1 MKKTLIKI
9 LYAAGTVL
17 MVSIIASCDT
27 EALTDLNKN
36 PDVIET
42 AIPDYSFT
50 AAVLNSYPPDNYRA
64 LAQGLQYF
72 SSYKE
77 VPAVGD
83 KFTSFNN
90 MTGSFDVYKG
100 NNDGSGTSL
109 NRLVQLKERIP
120 GPENVNK
127 RAAIDILSVFLFHR
141 ATDQMGD
148 LPYSEAMKGIG
159 TSTPKYDTQ
168 KSIYTGMLTML
179 ETALTSMDASKPNV
193 FGAADPYY
201 KGDVVKWKKLG
212 FTLMARLG
220 MRLSEIEPATA
231 KTWVEKASTGGMMTA
246 FADIAYVKFANTA
259 GQFNPRV
266 NGYITGDF
274 TSPGDDNVEG
284 SKWSKTFIDHLKTTN
299 DPRLSVIS
307 VVWVKPAGS
316 SVYSPDNTPA
326 LQRGMLNGSL
336 RSKPADFDSYSEPS
350 LLYIDRGSPIITMG
364 PAEAYLIL
372 AEAAARG
379 WSVGTTAKAAYD
391 NGVRAAMA
399 QWALWPSIAPHNP
412 VITTAQADAY
422 LAANPY
428 TGGTITQQ
436 VQQIST
442 QKWVSLLGDDYE
454 VWSNWRRTKFPV
466 FNYANF
472 VNTNGTLSSFP
483 GNVTLG
489 KMFRRMALPFA
500 ENSVNTTNYQ
510 DAVKRQNFTDNT
522 TDLLQGR
529 VWWDVGPGTG
539 QSNTN

>member
-1 MKKTLIKI
+1 MI
-9 LYAAGTVL
+9 YAAGAVL
-17 MVSIIASCDT
+17 MVSTMVSCDT
-27 EALTDLNKN
+27 ESLTDLNKN

-50 AAVLNSYPPDNYRA
+50 AAVLGSYPPDNYRA

-90 MTGSFDVYKG
+90 MTGNFDAYKG
-100 NNDGSGTSL
+100 NNDGTGTSL
-109 NRLVQLKERIP
+109 NRLIQLKNAIP

-127 RAAIDILSVFLFHR
+127 RAAVDILSVFLFHR
-141 ATDQMGD
+141 STDQMGD
-148 LPYSEAMKGIG
+148 LPYGDAMKGLENAK
-159 TSTPKYDTQ
+159 PKYDTQ
-168 KSIYTGMLTML
+168 KSIYSGMLTML
-179 ETALTSMDASKPNV
+179 ETAITSMDATKPNV
-193 FGAADPYY
+193 FGAADPYF
-201 KGDVVKWKKLG
+201 KGDIAKWKKFG
-212 FTLMARLG
+212 YTLMARLG

-231 KTWVEKASTGGMMTA
+231 KTWVEKAATGGMMTA
-246 FADIAYVKFANTA
+246 FGDIAYVKFANTA

-299 DPRLSVIS
+299 DPRLPVLS
-307 VVWVKPAGS
+307 VVWVKVGTA
-316 SVYSPDNTPA
+316 YTPDATPA
-326 LQRGMLNGSL
+326 NQKGMLNGSI
-336 RSKPADFDSYSEPS
+336 RSRPADFDSYSEPS
-350 LLYIDRGSPIITMG
+350 LLYIDRGSPIISMG

-379 WSVGTTAKAAYD
+379 WSVGTTAAAAYN
-391 NGVRAAMA
+391 NGVRSAME
-399 QWALWPSIAPHNP
+399 QWALWPSIAPHSP
-412 VITTAQADAY
+412 VITSAQINTY

-428 TGGTITQQ
+428 TGGTLAQQ

-472 VNTNGTLSSFP
+472 VNTNGSMSSFP

-510 DAVKRQNFTDNT
+510 DAVKRQGFTDQT
-522 TDLLQGR
+522 IDLLQGR
-529 VWWDVGPGTG
+529 MWWDVGPGTG